1 MKYADFVRWWRTAR
15 TRWHNVMPRFFKK
28 VAIVCSA
35 ISASALAVNGGFLSV
50 GAEVPEWWA
59 DIYPYLIAFPAGMAV
74 LAKFTQAYDKNGNP
88 ISPEKEEK
96 GNTVL
101 DHDNF

>member
-1 MKYADFVRWWRTAR
+1 MKYSELKRWYETAR

-35 ISASALAVNGGFLSV
+35 ISGAAVVVNGAFATYSIE
-50 GAEVPEWWA
+50 APEWWGDA
-59 DIYPYLIAFPAGMAV
+59 SPYLIAFPLGMAF
-74 LAKFTQAYDKNGNP
+74 LCKFTQAYDKNGNP
-88 ISPEKEEK
+88 ISPDKEEK